1 MSAIAVFYDVDQDRD
16 EKDRDKRIYDPKHD
30 LAFLKTASGRE

>member
-1 MSAIAVFYDVDQDRD
+1 MSAIAVFHDVDQDRD

-30 LAFLKTASGRE
+30 LAFQKSTSGRE